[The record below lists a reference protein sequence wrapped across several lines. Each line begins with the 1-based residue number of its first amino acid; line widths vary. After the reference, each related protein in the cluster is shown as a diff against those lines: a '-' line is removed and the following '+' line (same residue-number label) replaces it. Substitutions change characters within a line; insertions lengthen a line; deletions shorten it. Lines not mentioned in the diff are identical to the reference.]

1 MLYGLLG
8 LSVLPLHVIAAADD
22 AQMTEQVDSEAAA
35 AEEKPRSSMMRQTS
49 PVLGYQVLSVAG
61 QSIDATYLDETFG
74 ERHGAIVFFHDQGE
88 QFESPG
94 VITPLRHQLAEY
106 GWSTLTLSLDLPF
119 EAKVMLSTSLSPEMA
134 AEVPEVEAPA
144 EADAALDDD
153 TAAPKEDAA
162 AEETDNVFPPVS
174 NSERIE
180 AAWTFLKAKDIERI
194 VFLGHGKGGD
204 IALEMLVTKT
214 FSVAGLILVGVTK
227 FDNNE
232 DFSALEIPI
241 LDVYGSQDLDGVK
254 NAIKQRRALMK
265 PDLEADHTIRKV
277 IGANHIY
284 YGLEPMLLMTVRSWL
299 NAKYIKQPF
308 P

>member
-1 MLYGLLG
+1 MYLLC
-8 LSVLPLHVIAAADD
+8 
-22 AQMTEQVDSEAAA
+22 
-35 AEEKPRSSMMRQTS
+35 
-49 PVLGYQVLSVAG
+49 
-61 QSIDATYLDETFG
+61 F
-74 ERHGAIVFFHDQGE
+74 
-88 QFESPG
+88 
-94 VITPLRHQLAEY
+94 
-106 GWSTLTLSLDLPF
+106 
-119 EAKVMLSTSLSPEMA
+119 
-134 AEVPEVEAPA
+134 
-144 EADAALDDD
+144 ADAALDDD

-299 NAKYIKQPF
+299 NAKYIKEALP
-308 P
+308 